1 MTLRRAL
8 HLDDKHVAFC
18 QVMHGMEVLRDAST
32 VDVESKGGRD
42 EGWPVAMQRVAITDY
57 VLGIGSNRDE
67 DEDVNDDANDDR
79 WMK

>member
-32 VDVESKGGRD
+32 VDVESNIRTRKK
-42 EGWPVAMQRVAITDY
+42 
-57 VLGIGSNRDE
+57 
-67 DEDVNDDANDDR
+67 DDIDGA
-79 WMK
+79 